1 MLDFMSVLSRYYFVF
16 LIGYFVFSAV
26 KFIIRKKEGGW
37 VVPVGQKAVTIL
49 FVIFAF
55 GILVFDPDEN
65 LMFVDA
71 ESLAFGALVLAF
83 LVAAPAL
90 VKRAYKH
97 SCPIITNTMVFLLGL
112 GFVVLYRLNP
122 DFAWRQF
129 FIAAAGFGVSLLV
142 PLGFRIFGQFEKL
155 EKLYVLGCFAIVG
168 IVAIADVVARLT
180 GLPIVAVDAFG
191 AARWLS
197 VAGVSFQPSEFV
209 KPVFVLYLAC
219 AFRTKPG
226 MGKLI
231 FTGAASAAIIGILV
245 LQRDLGGALMFFV
258 VFMAMFYVATG
269 SKSLIGAGFGAIAV
283 ASVAAYQI
291 FPHLRV
297 RVAAWQNPW
306 AVIDNQGFQI
316 TQSLFAIGTWGAFGA
331 GLGRGLPWR
340 IPVVERDVIFS
351 AISEEF
357 GWLFGLLLIA
367 VYGILLF
374 RGIDIARHS
383 KRPLYA
389 LMALGFTVF
398 LAFQA
403 FVAIGGNIKLIPM
416 TGITLPFVSY
426 GGSSVF
432 VSVLMVG
439 MLNWL
444 NGQINEKDKAEK
456 AENDAG

>member
-1 MLDFMSVLSRYYFVF
+1 MLDFVSVLSRYYFVF
-16 LIGYFVFSAV
+16 LIGCFVFSAV
-26 KFIIRKKEGGW
+26 KFMIRKKEDGRAA
-37 VVPVGQKAVTIL
+37 PVGQKAVTIL
-49 FVIFAF
+49 FAAFAF
-55 GILVFDPDEN
+55 GILAFDEN
-65 LMFVDA
+65 LMRVDWG
-71 ESLAFGALVLAF
+71 SLAFGALVLGF
-83 LVAAPAL
+83 LAVAPVL
-90 VKRAYKH
+90 VKRVYKR

-122 DFAWRQF
+122 DFALRQF
-129 FIAAAGFGVSLLV
+129 FVATAGFGASLLI
-142 PLGFRIFGQFEKL
+142 PSGFRIFSQFERL
-155 EKLYVLGCFAIVG
+155 EKLYMLGCFALVG
-168 IVAIADVVARLT
+168 IVAIADVIARLT

-197 VAGVSFQPSEFV
+197 IAGVSFQPSEFV

-219 AFRTKPG
+219 AFRTRPSA
-226 MGKLI
+226 GKLI
-231 FTGAASAAIIGILV
+231 FTSAESAAIIGILV
-245 LQRDLGGALMFFV
+245 LQRDLGGALMFFA
-258 VFMAMFYVATG
+258 VFMVMFYVTTG
-269 SKSLIGAGFGAIAV
+269 NRPLIGAGFAAIAV

-297 RVAAWQNPW
+297 RVAAWHDPW

-374 RGIDIARHS
+374 QGVSIARRS

-389 LMALGFTVF
+389 MMTLGFTVF
-398 LAFQA
+398 LTFQA

-432 VSVLMVG
+432 VSVLMAG

-444 NGQINEKDKAEK
+444 NGQINEKDRQEK
-456 AENDAG
+456 VEDDAG